1 MTHMTQQSNP
11 NRPFDP
17 SIRSILFALIVGV
30 ALLSRFAVLGDRV
43 MSHDEVNHVVPSY
56 ELYQGKGYVHSPV
69 THGPFQFHIVALTY
83 FLFGDNDTTS
93 RIPAALFSVSAV
105 LFVLIAFPRYLG
117 RNGALIA
124 GALFTISP
132 FMMFYGRYTRNEAF
146 IELIGVVLLYGIL
159 RYLEKGDRLGMMLV
173 TLSTAL
179 HFIVKETAFIYTAQA
194 LIFLFLMFLFETRQ
208 VMKGRPA
215 AYNRFLSLMVIAI
228 LSISLVL
235 GTGIVKARMENAS
248 NANQTAITSENQ
260 SISGQSGSG
269 SNSDEARRLS
279 SPELIILVVA
289 GVLGLAGLWTL
300 SKVLGWNGIKQMRS
314 FSLLLLIG
322 TLILPMLSP
331 FPISLLGWDP
341 LDYSNTAAVLRTGAF
356 VGLFF
361 FVAGAI
367 GLWWNP
373 GLWLKNALIFYSL
386 FTVFYTTFFTNPNG
400 LLTGI
405 VGSLG
410 YWLSQQAFERGTQPL
425 YYYALIQMP
434 VYEFLAGFGTL
445 LATFFGI
452 RYHRLIPF
460 SGRSPAFS
468 SDQQPVVFPLP
479 VAGEERIGEKA
490 APPANIEEISPGRLE
505 VGDNFSNPG
514 PHPSPVL
521 GLLLFW
527 AATSLAAFSLAGE
540 RMPWLTVHIALPCLL
555 ASGWGLGYL
564 VDTTDWKII
573 FQKKGVLALLI
584 LPVFIASLSN
594 LFATLFGA
602 NSPFQGNSSEQL
614 QTTGRFLVSFIAT
627 GVSLA
632 GLFHLLRSWPT
643 GNFMR
648 LVTTFFTLLLVILTA
663 RAAYRASFI
672 YDDYAFEYLVYAHA
686 SPASKE
692 VLQQVKMISR
702 QTVGENAI
710 RIAYGGDA
718 LYPYWWYLRD
728 FPNSHYFG
736 TKPTREL
743 RADSVIIVGDDL
755 FDQMDP
761 IVRDDYIQFE
771 YVRLWW
777 PNQDYWSLSWGR
789 IWEVISNSQMRSAIF
804 QIWLNRDYRT
814 YASLTNQA
822 AQFNPETW
830 EPAERMRV
838 YIRKD
843 AVAKIW
849 SLGATPTS
857 TESEQVDPY
866 EKLLADLEPV
876 QVIGSAGSES
886 GQFLA
891 PRGIKIA
898 SDGSLYIAD
907 SRNHRIQH
915 LSQDGSVLQV
925 WGSFADAN
933 AGEAPG
939 GTFNEPWDVAI
950 GNDGSVYVA
959 DTWNHRV
966 QKFSATGSFLKMWGY
981 FGQGEQP
988 DAFWGPRGLA
998 VDAQGRIFVVDTGN
1012 KRVVV
1017 FDPDGNFI
1025 TQFGSAGLQLGQM
1038 DEPVGITV
1046 DEQGNAYITDTWNQR
1061 IQVFSP
1067 TNQAGTVYQ
1076 FNRSWEIQG
1085 WYGQSLENKPFIAVN
1100 PVTENILVTD
1110 PESLRVLEFNNSG
1123 TFIRGWSNFS
1133 TDPNAGFGLISGI
1146 TIDNSGQVW
1155 VTDASNCRIY
1165 QFR

>member
-1 MTHMTQQSNP
+1 MTHTTPQSNP
-11 NRPFDP
+11 FHLLLPNVH
-17 SIRSILFALIVGV
+17 SILIALIVGV
-30 ALLSRFAVLGDRV
+30 ALLSRFAMLGDRV

-56 ELYQGKGYVHSPV
+56 ELYQGKGYAHSPV
-69 THGPFQFHIVALTY
+69 THGPFQFHIVALMY

-124 GALFTISP
+124 GTLFTISP

-159 RYLEKGDRLGMMLV
+159 RYLEKGDRLGIILV
-173 TLSTAL
+173 TLSTAM

-194 LIFLFLMFLFETRQ
+194 LIFLFIMFLVETRQ
-208 VMKGRPA
+208 EMKGHPA
-215 AYNRFLSLMVIAI
+215 MYNRFLSLMVIAL

-235 GTGIVKARMENAS
+235 GIGIVKARMENAA
-248 NANQTAITSENQ
+248 NANQAAITSENQ
-260 SISGQSGSG
+260 SNPDQLGSG
-269 SNSDEARRLS
+269 STNDGTHRLD

-331 FPISLLGWDP
+331 FPINMLGWDP
-341 LDYSNTAAVLRTGAF
+341 LDYSSTTAVLRTGAF
-356 VGLFF
+356 IMLFF
-361 FVAGAI
+361 LVAGAI
-367 GLWWNP
+367 GLWWSP

-400 LLTGI
+400 LLTGM

-445 LATFFGI
+445 LATYFGI
-452 RYHRLIPF
+452 RNHHLSTRP
-460 SGRSPAFS
+460 GKSPTFS
-468 SDQQPVVFPLP
+468 SRPQLVSSTLTVSG
-479 VAGEERIGEKA
+479 VESIGEVA
-490 APPANIEEISPGRLE
+490 SPTENIGGLSLSQQDVVHDSFNQSPQSL
-505 VGDNFSNPG
+505 
-514 PHPSPVL
+514 PVL

-527 AATSLAAFSLAGE
+527 AATSLVAYSLAGE
-540 RMPWLTVHIALPCLL
+540 RMPWLSVHITLPCLL

-564 VDTTDWKII
+564 IDTTNWKIT
-573 FQKKGVLALLI
+573 FQKEGLLAFLVF
-584 LPVFIASLSN
+584 PVFIASLSN
-594 LFATLFGA
+594 LFSTLFG
-602 NSPFQGNSSEQL
+602 SIPPFQGSAFEQL
-614 QTTGRFLVSFIAT
+614 QATGRFLVSVIAT
-627 GVSLA
+627 GISLA
-632 GLFHLLRSWPT
+632 GLIYLLRGWST
-643 GNFMR
+643 GNFIR
-648 LVTTFFTLLLVILTA
+648 LVTTFFTLVLVILTA

-672 YDDYAFEYLVYAHA
+672 NYDYAFEYLVYAHA
-686 SPASKE
+686 SPAPKE
-692 VLQQVKMISR
+692 ALQQVEMISR
-702 QTVGENAI
+702 QTTGEKAI
-710 RIAYGGDA
+710 SVAYGGDA

-736 TKPTREL
+736 TEPTREL
-743 RADSVIIVGDDL
+743 RTDSVIIVGNDL
-755 FDQMDP
+755 FDQMEP
-761 IVRDDYIQFE
+761 IVRDEYLQFE

-777 PNQDYWSLSWGR
+777 PNQDYWNLSWDR
-789 IWEVISNSQMRSAIF
+789 IWGVVSNSQMRSAIF
-804 QIWLNRDYRT
+804 QIWLNRDYRA
-814 YASLTNQA
+814 YASLTNQTA
-822 AQFNPETW
+822 RFAPETW

-843 AVAKIW
+843 TVAKIW
-849 SLGATPTS
+849 SLGATPIS
-857 TESEQVDPY
+857 TESEQVDLY
-866 EKLLADLEPV
+866 ENLLAELEPL
-876 QVIGSAGSES
+876 QVIGSAGSEP

-925 WGSFADAN
+925 WGSFADVSV
-933 AGEAPG
+933 GEAPG

-950 GNDGSVYVA
+950 GKDGSVYVA

-966 QKFSATGSFLKMWGY
+966 QKFSANGNFLKMWGY

-998 VDAQGRIFVVDTGN
+998 VDAQGRLFVVDTGN

-1017 FDPDGNFI
+1017 FDSDGNFI
-1025 TQFGSAGLQLGQM
+1025 TLFGSAGLQPGQM
-1038 DEPVGITV
+1038 DEPVGIAV
-1046 DEQGNAYITDTWNQR
+1046 DSLGNAYVTDTWNQR

-1067 TNQAGTVYQ
+1067 TDRMGTVYQ
-1076 FNRSWEIQG
+1076 FNKSWNIQG
-1085 WYGQSLENKPFIAVN
+1085 WYGQSLDNKPFIAIN
-1100 PVTENILVTD
+1100 PVTENVLVTD
-1110 PESLRVLEFNNSG
+1110 PEDLRVLEFTNTGS
-1123 TFIRGWSNFS
+1123 FIRGWGNSS
-1133 TDPNAGFGLISGI
+1133 TGPNDRFGLLSGI
-1146 TIDNSGQVW
+1146 TIDDSGQIW
-1155 VTDASNCRIY
+1155 VTDALKSRVY
-1165 QFR
+1165 QLQ